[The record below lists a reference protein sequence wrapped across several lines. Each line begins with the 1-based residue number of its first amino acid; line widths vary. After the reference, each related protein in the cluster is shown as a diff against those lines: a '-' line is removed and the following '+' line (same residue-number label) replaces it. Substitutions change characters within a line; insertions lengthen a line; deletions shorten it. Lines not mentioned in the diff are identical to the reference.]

1 MRIIET
7 KIREAF
13 TQFKI
18 TNDAYQLAHD
28 IARITD
34 YSVRYSWQI
43 GFLIDTIKKL
53 KEEESN
59 NEP

>member
-1 MRIIET
+1 MRTIEK
-7 KIREAF
+7 KIRKAF
-13 TQFKI
+13 AQFKI
-18 TNDAYQLAHD
+18 SNDAYQLAHD

-43 GFLIDTIKKL
+43 EVLIDAIKKL

-59 NEP
+59 NET